1 MSNKTT
7 KCLRMLFLTVLF
19 LNVNTLR
26 AQCAYC
32 NSFED
37 LMDNRWVQVDT
48 IYNEVRSKNKQFWWG
63 GNDYKF
69 TTGDKETDKILKKDA
84 FAVKRN
90 DTLYVNCRNL
100 TIEKARFGNGYAK
113 AKRMGKHSLLFVNK
127 INGVSTQRKAMTA
140 GLVFGVVG
148 SAIAAKNQIDQQV
161 CYIISSG
168 TKRGG
173 DIRVR
178 LINDALMDMI
188 VANDENLKR
197 EYYSEEDREDRH
209 LASHVI
215 PILEKAGVFSQAKQK
230 ENSTN

>member
-1 MSNKTT
+1 M
-7 KCLRMLFLTVLF
+7 
-19 LNVNTLR
+19 
-26 AQCAYC
+26 
-32 NSFED
+32 
-37 LMDNRWVQVDT
+37 
-48 IYNEVRSKNKQFWWG
+48 
-63 GNDYKF
+63 
-69 TTGDKETDKILKKDA
+69 
-84 FAVKRN
+84 KRN

-215 PILEKAGVFSQAKQK
+215 PILENAGVFSQTKQK